1 MTKPNPLNIKRR
13 KNHRSIGWPHHR
25 QIRNQRHPQ
34 LIIPANTTTLLSTPT
49 VWSAYLSLNKK
60 RLLSDRAYLLIA
72 STTVAFSWSHW
83 DSATALKNPIFRLA
97 ADTRSTPS
105 RIVSASEISEAFRLS
120 DMSYRERER
129 ERERESYMGR
139 FVWFKR
145 ICIRGLLRW

>member
-72 STTVAFSWSHW
+72 STTVALSWSHW
-83 DSATALKNPIFRLA
+83 DSATTQEPDISPCSWYKIHPNSYRLHFRYF
-97 ADTRSTPS
+97 RG
-105 RIVSASEISEAFRLS
+105 VSAFRHVVQT
-120 DMSYRERER
+120 DKKRELQT
-129 ERERESYMGR
+129 
-139 FVWFKR
+139 VWF
-145 ICIRGLLRW
+145 